1 MAATERR
8 VLIVEEVPAYSTIS
22 ITREER
28 QEILHNVTEKIEF
41 QSQKDDLSQVN
52 PWLQHLHDTLR
63 RQGSTIDLH
72 RKEHSQLNMIAKRR
86 MRSEELIERL
96 KRGRPECRWCDGSAR
111 YQIHLDKSDPELICG
126 ECMMVLTTPHAYRL
140 LQEIDPTVA
149 PATEIMINDSAVFPP
164 RSKKQTFLSSFA
176 DSDPEIPKPDES
188 DQLMWTT

>member
-8 VLIVEEVPAYSTIS
+8 VLIVEEIEAFSTIS
-22 ITREER
+22 ITWEER
-28 QEILHNVTEKIEF
+28 QEILHDIDDKIEF
-41 QSQKDDLSQVN
+41 QSQSDDISQVS
-52 PWLQHLHDTLR
+52 PWLQHLRNT
-63 RQGSTIDLH
+63 LH
-72 RKEHSQLNMIAKRR
+72 RQSLTINLERREHSQLKEIAKRW

-111 YQIHLDKSDPELICG
+111 YQIHLDESDPELICG

-149 PATEIMINDSAVFPP
+149 PATEIMINDSAVLPP